1 MELTDH
7 SLRQMD
13 EDDIRKLPEEA
24 VRELAVRLLKD
35 LKEAHGNYSDPLTL
49 YPLPA
54 GEGAAEPL
62 AACCFFPLKTT
73 DWSRGSE

>member
-35 LKEAHGNYSDPLTL
+35 LKEAHGNYSDPLTPYTL
-49 YPLPA
+49 SRRERELQNHWPH
-54 GEGAAEPL
+54 AA
-62 AACCFFPLKTT
+62 FFH
-73 DWSRGSE
+73 